1 MAEMKNSESN
11 KQKPL
16 LSSYQSKN
24 CQAPKV
30 SKGTILQR
38 QQKLQQQHKRYQA
51 QNKQKRL
58 LKKVNFN
65 IDLLELHN
73 NVDNYTFQ
81 GGDWR
86 KHFASWTN
94 IASDTFIF
102 NFVQQV
108 LKLNFAGEIPTN
120 VPFEY
125 KRSQFKQIIID
136 EEVRKLIQRKVIVT
150 TKVQEG
156 DFF

>member
-1 MAEMKNSESN
+1 M
-11 KQKPL
+11 
-16 LSSYQSKN
+16 
-24 CQAPKV
+24 
-30 SKGTILQR
+30 
-38 QQKLQQQHKRYQA
+38 
-51 QNKQKRL
+51 
-58 LKKVNFN
+58 
-65 IDLLELHN
+65 
-73 NVDNYTFQ
+73 DNYTFQ

-136 EEVRKLIQRKVIVT
+136 EEANSLKER
-150 TKVQEG
+150 
-156 DFF
+156 